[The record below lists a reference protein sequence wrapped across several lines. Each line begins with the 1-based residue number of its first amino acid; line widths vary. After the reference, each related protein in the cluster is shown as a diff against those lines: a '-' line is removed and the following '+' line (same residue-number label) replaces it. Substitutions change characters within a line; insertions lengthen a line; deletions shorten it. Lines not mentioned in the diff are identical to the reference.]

1 MNIIYKKHKVNF
13 NLMTEDLETTIAF
26 RNFFLF
32 NWDLY
37 VKIGGLKSDE
47 VIELTY
53 LLDQINKKR
62 AEYHKE
68 HCKWLETE
76 WLGEE
81 ECVIDFSEE
90 SPIKKTFYFDKKAII
105 MEFIRWLQNRRIDN
119 VYKNNKELVNL
130 YSRLI
135 SDLESNYSIYLSQ
148 HREMPV

>member
-68 HCKWLETE
+68 HCK
-76 WLGEE
+76 
-81 ECVIDFSEE
+81 
-90 SPIKKTFYFDKKAII
+90 
-105 MEFIRWLQNRRIDN
+105 
-119 VYKNNKELVNL
+119 
-130 YSRLI
+130 
-135 SDLESNYSIYLSQ
+135 
-148 HREMPV
+148 